1 MFCAPMGAI
10 LPELVPVHQRGS
22 SGGWAAFWGGIS
34 TLVGSFLGIAVGST
48 VRKAHIYIYIYLL
61 RCHFVLKMH
70 RFTKTGSGQT

>member
-1 MFCAPMGAI
+1 MGAI

-48 VRKAHIYIYIYLL
+48 VRKPHILYIYIYIYMCVFCDAILY
-61 RCHFVLKMH
+61 
-70 RFTKTGSGQT
+70 

>member
-1 MFCAPMGAI
+1 LHVFFQIANCMFCAPMGAI

-48 VRKAHIYIYIYLL
+48 VRKTHIYIFCDVILY
-61 RCHFVLKMH
+61 
-70 RFTKTGSGQT
+70 

>member
-48 VRKAHIYIYIYLL
+48 VRETHMHLL
-61 RCHFVLKMH
+61 RCRFVLKMH

>member
-48 VRKAHIYIYIYLL
+48 VRKTHIYIYIYIYIFCDVILY
-61 RCHFVLKMH
+61 
-70 RFTKTGSGQT
+70 